1 MENAEGADRRR
12 ALAAVVG
19 ELDGDKQM
27 VLAMHYSQ
35 GLSYAEIAMRL
46 GITEDTVRGRLF
58 LAREA
63 LRVRLKAV
71 RP

>member
-1 MENAEGADRRR
+1 
-12 ALAAVVG
+12 
-19 ELDGDKQM
+19 M